1 MCLLSQAARP
11 PLPSSS
17 PMRCLPDQKRRRLRA
32 YGCRRPPSRGRGV
45 QTATIRH
52 WREVRQRPP
61 ISRATWLRR
70 RSKGRSVRHAADMPN
85 VPLASCF
92 VPDGP
97 ARRRTAAVAQ
107 AATGRP
113 AGLCGHQG
121 RGSPEQLCA
130 YLAGAPA
137 AGASRQPALWRL
149 VVDPAVGLLIAGV
162 ALKEGLEA
170 WRGEG
175 AASATRSRA
184 PSLTRAAVGTA
195 AATGERW
202 RSGGL
207 PLGPPG
213 AQVLGP
219 ARAAPRVAT

>member
-1 MCLLSQAARP
+1 MCLLSQAAQP

-32 YGCRRPPSRGRGV
+32 YGCRRPPSRGQDV

-149 VVDPAVGLLIAGV
+149 VARSGRRPADRWRGAQGGPRGV
-162 ALKEGLEA
+162 AG
-170 WRGEG
+170 RGCCVG
-175 AASATRSRA
+175 DSLASAE
-184 PSLTRAAVGTA
+184 LN
-195 AATGERW
+195 
-202 RSGGL
+202 
-207 PLGPPG
+207 PG
-213 AQVLGP
+213 RRGDGCCHG
-219 ARAAPRVAT
+219 